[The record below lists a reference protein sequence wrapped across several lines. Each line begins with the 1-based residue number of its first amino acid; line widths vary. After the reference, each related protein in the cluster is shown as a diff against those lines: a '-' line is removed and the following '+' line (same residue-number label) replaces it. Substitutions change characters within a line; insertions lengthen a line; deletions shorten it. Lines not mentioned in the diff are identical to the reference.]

1 MARILYGLCGVGIGH
16 AVRGKVII
24 DHLKRKHEVMV
35 ICSSR
40 PYDYL
45 KNKFNKVH
53 KIEGFELIFRNN
65 SIADYLTI
73 LKNLKKIYRLNLEKL
88 DKIMEEFKPDLVIS
102 DWETFS
108 SIYAKKND
116 IPLIS
121 IDNQHFLIS
130 GEFDFSKRYL
140 WDYLKAKFIIKLLM
154 KKADYYIIASF
165 YENKLRKTYKN
176 IFLIPPVLRDE
187 IFKFKP
193 AKKKFILVYQSTDS
207 YDELIKILKSTDER
221 FIVYGFDKSSEEK
234 NLKFKKFNER
244 GFLND
249 LRDCKAVICNGGF
262 TFISEAIYLKKPIL
276 SIPIKGHF
284 EQTLNALYIKK
295 MNYGEFYKDLDVER
309 INLFI
314 KNLDKYKAVKK
325 NQNKN
330 DLALKTIDR
339 IIGGCK

>member
-88 DKIMEEFKPDLVIS
+88 DKIMEEFKPNLVIS

-116 IPLIS
+116 IPLII
-121 IDNQHFLIS
+121 IDNQHFLI
-130 GEFDFSKRYL
+130 
-140 WDYLKAKFIIKLLM
+140 
-154 KKADYYIIASF
+154 
-165 YENKLRKTYKN
+165 
-176 IFLIPPVLRDE
+176 
-187 IFKFKP
+187 
-193 AKKKFILVYQSTDS
+193 
-207 YDELIKILKSTDER
+207 
-221 FIVYGFDKSSEEK
+221 
-234 NLKFKKFNER
+234 
-244 GFLND
+244 
-249 LRDCKAVICNGGF
+249 
-262 TFISEAIYLKKPIL
+262 
-276 SIPIKGHF
+276 
-284 EQTLNALYIKK
+284 
-295 MNYGEFYKDLDVER
+295 
-309 INLFI
+309 
-314 KNLDKYKAVKK
+314 
-325 NQNKN
+325 
-330 DLALKTIDR
+330 
-339 IIGGCK
+339 